1 MYQPW
6 ISVLALAAGA
16 QAMNQIIDIGKGGSL
31 AFSPNSL
38 TAAVG
43 DT

>member
-1 MYQPW
+1 MYR
-6 ISVLALAAGA
+6 SLVSAFALAAGA
-16 QAMNQIIDIGKGGSL
+16 NAMKQIIDVGKDGAI

>member
-6 ISVLALAAGA
+6 VSVLALVAGA
-16 QAMNQIIDIGKGGSL
+16 HAMNQIIDVGKGGSL